1 MSAAT
6 MSNYLIG
13 FPKQSG
19 KGFASES
26 IVLEKK
32 YEDIL
37 NQLKKT
43 ESIGR
48 YSQLQQIIDELEEIF
63 ISCSRYNWD
72 GYGAN
77 PISVNTFLDAKNII
91 NMLNAT
97 FLNFPMPE
105 ITPEPDGDIA
115 FEWSDDY
122 GRTFVFSV
130 DDNQTLTYAGIFGAN
145 STHGTELLGD
155 FIPDPIINYLKRLYS
170 K

>member
-1 MSAAT
+1 MSGAT
-6 MSNYLIG
+6 MSNYVMG

-19 KGFASES
+19 EGSASES
-26 IVLEKK
+26 QYIEKK

-37 NQLKKT
+37 EQFKKA
-43 ESIGR
+43 ESISR
-48 YSQLQQIIDELEEIF
+48 NSEIQQIINELNEIF
-63 ISCSRYNWD
+63 NSCSQDNWD

-77 PISVNTFLDAKNII
+77 PISFNTYLEAKNII

-105 ITPEPDGDIA
+105 ITPEPGGDIA

-122 GRTFVFSV
+122 GRTFVFSI

-145 STHGTELLGD
+145 NTHGTELLGD
-155 FIPDPIINYLKRLYS
+155 FIPASIISHLKRLYS
-170 K
+170 Q

>member
-1 MSAAT
+1 MSTAT
-6 MSNYLIG
+6 MSSYLIG

-26 IVLEKK
+26 IVLENK
-32 YEDIL
+32 YEDI
-37 NQLKKT
+37 
-43 ESIGR
+43 
-48 YSQLQQIIDELEEIF
+48 
-63 ISCSRYNWD
+63 
-72 GYGAN
+72 
-77 PISVNTFLDAKNII
+77 
-91 NMLNAT
+91 LNAT

-122 GRTFVFSV
+122 GRTFVFSI

-145 STHGTELLGD
+145 NTHGTELLGD